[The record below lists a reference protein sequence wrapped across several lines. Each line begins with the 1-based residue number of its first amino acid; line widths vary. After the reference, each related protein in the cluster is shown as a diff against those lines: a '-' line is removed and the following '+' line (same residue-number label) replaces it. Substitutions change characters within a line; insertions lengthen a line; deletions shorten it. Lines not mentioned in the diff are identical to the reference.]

1 MYQNLNIVKDINKK
15 RIIWEGHNGRKEG
28 LLLRTMIERVPQGKR
43 PLGHLRL
50 RWEDRVKEDVKVV
63 RRGLKGIIVRKRK
76 LEANFL
82 DGMVLK
88 AENHEEEKEEEE
100 IPTEKFLFFVQK
112 NSF

>member
-1 MYQNLNIVKDINKK
+1 
-15 RIIWEGHNGRKEG
+15 
-28 LLLRTMIERVPQGKR
+28 
-43 PLGHLRL
+43 
-50 RWEDRVKEDVKVV
+50 
-63 RRGLKGIIVRKRK
+63 LKGIIVRKRK